1 MQKTP
6 MRQSKFH
13 RDIPNNMKM
22 IQQPLP
28 TLYHQSKSGSIVKW
42 NIWTEGADIVREY
55 GQMDGKMQVA
65 RTTATGKNI
74 GRSNETTPEEQA
86 LLEAAAKH
94 KKRLDMKYSLSIKD
108 AKQEV
113 FLPMLASSF
122 DKRKDKVSYP
132 LDVQPKLDGVRCMAY
147 WEGDS
152 VKLMS
157 RGGKYWECCDH
168 IVAELEQV
176 LPKGWVL
183 DGELYVHGATFQ
195 EITRLV
201 KKLRPESVTV
211 KYHVY
216 DVPRAGAIGEQ
227 EPIVSETNHEWEG
240 RKEHLNELAR
250 FVRASGATAPS
261 RKSVKVVRTDFA
273 AHEEDVY
280 ELQSEYLEEGYE
292 GAIVR
297 ERDGEYKF
305 GYRSNKLLKVKNF
318 MDEEYEIVGF
328 TTGVGRFEG
337 CCIWICETA
346 DGQSFKVVPQGTM
359 DLRKETFN
367 NADKNVGK
375 WLKVKYFELT
385 DDGIPR
391 FPVGLGIRLTE
402 DM

>member
-1 MQKTP
+1 
-6 MRQSKFH
+6 
-13 RDIPNNMKM
+13 MKM

-28 TLYHQSKSGSIVKW
+28 TLYHQGKTGAIVQW
-42 NIWTEGADIVREY
+42 NIWTEGAVIVREY
-55 GQMDGKMQVA
+55 GQIDGKMQVA

-74 GRSNETTPEEQA
+74 GRSNETTPDEQA
-86 LLEAAAKH
+86 VLEAKARH
-94 KKRLDMKYSLSIKD
+94 KKRLDAKYSLTIEECK
-108 AKQEV
+108 KEV
-113 FLPMLASSF
+113 FLPMLAASF
-122 DKRKDKVSYP
+122 DKRKDKVTYP
-132 LDVQPKLDGVRCMAY
+132 VDVQPKLDGVRCLAY
-147 WEGDS
+147 WEDDS

-157 RGGKYWECCDH
+157 RGGKQWNCCQH
-168 IVAELEQV
+168 IIDELEQV
-176 LPKGWVL
+176 LPKDWVL
-183 DGELYVHGATFQ
+183 DGELYIHGATFQ
-195 EITRLV
+195 EITKLV
-201 KKLRPESVTV
+201 KKLRPESVNV
-211 KYHVY
+211 QFHVY
-216 DVPRAGAIGEQ
+216 DIPRAG
-227 EPIVSETNHEWEG
+227 TNHEWEE
-240 RKEHLNELAR
+240 RKNHLNDFHGNHGLC
-250 FVRASGATAPS
+250 
-261 RKSVKVVRTDFA
+261 KSVKVVRTDFA

>member
-1 MQKTP
+1 
-6 MRQSKFH
+6 
-13 RDIPNNMKM
+13 
-22 IQQPLP
+22 
-28 TLYHQSKSGSIVKW
+28 
-42 NIWTEGADIVREY
+42 
-55 GQMDGKMQVA
+55 
-65 RTTATGKNI
+65 
-74 GRSNETTPEEQA
+74 
-86 LLEAAAKH
+86 
-94 KKRLDMKYSLSIKD
+94 
-108 AKQEV
+108 
-113 FLPMLASSF
+113 
-122 DKRKDKVSYP
+122 
-132 LDVQPKLDGVRCMAY
+132 
-147 WEGDS
+147 
-152 VKLMS
+152 MS
-157 RGGKYWECCDH
+157 RGGKQWNCCQH
-168 IVAELEQV
+168 IIDELEQV
-176 LPKGWVL
+176 LPKDWVL
-183 DGELYVHGATFQ
+183 DGELYIHGSTFQ
-195 EITRLV
+195 EITKLV
-201 KKLRPESVTV
+201 KTTKLLAKPESVNV
-211 KYHVY
+211 EFHVY
-216 DVPRAGAIGEQ
+216 DVPRAGYEQ
-227 EPIVSETNHEWEG
+227 TELGGSTWSN
-240 RKEHLNELAR
+240 RKISVELIDE
-250 FVRASGATAPS
+250 FVENC
-261 RKSVKVVRTDFA
+261 KSVKVVRTDFA